1 MPIIIAVIL
10 LILLSI
16 KFIGRRAYLYANVVV
31 FTICW
36 TTVLLIMSKSVN
48 QNLGLMLILEV
59 VSLGAIVLI
68 LYLSSIKV
76 PKGKKMIYC
85 KDFTRYGFWI
95 LLKVFLIC
103 SIILYPIFRFI
114 TKEDYM
120 ETRITDL
127 GQRVRV
133 CRVKK
138 GIYEDSFGNRYKE
151 KEF

>member
-1 MPIIIAVIL
+1 
-10 LILLSI
+10 
-16 KFIGRRAYLYANVVV
+16 
-31 FTICW
+31 
-36 TTVLLIMSKSVN
+36 
-48 QNLGLMLILEV
+48 
-59 VSLGAIVLI
+59 
-68 LYLSSIKV
+68 
-76 PKGKKMIYC
+76 MIYC

>member
-16 KFIGRRAYLYANVVV
+16 KFIGLRAYLYANVVV

-68 LYLSSIKV
+68 LYLSSLKV
-76 PKGKKMIYC
+76 PKGKK
-85 KDFTRYGFWI
+85 
-95 LLKVFLIC
+95 
-103 SIILYPIFRFI
+103 
-114 TKEDYM
+114 
-120 ETRITDL
+120 
-127 GQRVRV
+127 
-133 CRVKK
+133 
-138 GIYEDSFGNRYKE
+138 
-151 KEF
+151 